1 MKRVQDQLGL
11 EPGRV
16 LNSGQMLVIF
26 INLIPWWNFWWLMT
40 MNSKTHKMIYLGIVE
55 SLQYMCSGVHMQ
67 ACRHLCNY
75 ISLFK
80 ITCISF
86 CAVLTGAQF
95 PSPVY
100 IPETILS
107 EHLWPSHPTT
117 LQIM

>member
-11 EPGRV
+11 EPGCV

-67 ACRHLCNY
+67 VCRHLCNY

-86 CAVLTGAQF
+86 CAVLTGAWF
-95 PSPVY
+95 PQSSIYPRNDF
-100 IPETILS
+100 I
-107 EHLWPSHPTT
+107 
-117 LQIM
+117 